1 MLLKETFWVED
12 YKPFKDA
19 SLACFAGSL
28 FMSPFI
34 EYMKQDGEL
43 VHAFLYF
50 VSGFMLFLTS
60 YLPHSLPSPW
70 GRQGFLTQ

>member
-1 MLLKETFWVED
+1 MED

-43 VHAFLYF
+43 VHAFLNF
-50 VSGFMLFLTS
+50 VFAAFSSQSLGEAG
-60 YLPHSLPSPW
+60 LPDSVIP
-70 GRQGFLTQ
+70 